1 MIQGRF
7 ATANPFPLRGTI
19 LYNNLR
25 PPISRRPLGQGCALS
40 SFALPLVK
48 PNQPKGLTTMRR
60 SESDKLPFSASRA
73 LRTGGD
79 RMTAIGSCCRAGL
92 RGIALTHK
100 EFSFVLSL
108 ANKRKYRQNRLIPE
122 REQDNWNE
130 NFLLY
135 FLLNQKEPF
144 GRAAP

>member
-1 MIQGRF
+1 
-7 ATANPFPLRGTI
+7 
-19 LYNNLR
+19 
-25 PPISRRPLGQGCALS
+25 
-40 SFALPLVK
+40 
-48 PNQPKGLTTMRR
+48 
-60 SESDKLPFSASRA
+60 
-73 LRTGGD
+73 
-79 RMTAIGSCCRAGL
+79 MTAIGSCCRARL

-135 FLLNQKEPF
+135 FLLNQKEAF